1 MRKIFI
7 SLSLIFFSLIYSGC
21 TEQVPAG
28 YKGKILGTDGYHPEV
43 IEPSRTT
50 VGWREKLIL
59 IETTTKTWEEPVSI
73 LLSDK
78 LTLHADIKFRARI
91 TSDKKNLNAIFND
104 INVNNDLIVNVEDV
118 YNIYGKMIVQNKA
131 REVISQYT
139 IDDINKNYSRISG
152 ELYGALQKEFLNSPI
167 ELSDVVLG
175 NIRYPKIVTDA
186 IDKAKQRRMEIEE
199 EKAKTQKELIRVQ
212 GLEQIAKAEYN
223 IKMLEAKRIRD
234 YNKMIAEGVTPEL
247 IQLRKLEVQ
256 EQMVQAIKNNQNVIY
271 MPMDMMN
278 GTGHIKALK

>member
-1 MRKIFI
+1 M
-7 SLSLIFFSLIYSGC
+7 LSILYTGC

-28 YKGKILGTDGYHPEV
+28 YKGKILGTEGYHPEV

-91 TSDKKNLNAIFND
+91 TSNSKNLNAIFND
-104 INVNNDLIVNVEDV
+104 ININSEQVVHVEDV
-118 YNIYGKMIVQNKA
+118 YNVYGKMIVQNKA

-152 ELYGALQKEFLNSPI
+152 ELYSVLKKEFSNSPI

-175 NIRYPKIVTDA
+175 NIQYPKIVTDA

-212 GLEQIAKAEYN
+212 GLEQIAKAQYN

-247 IQLRKLEVQ
+247 LELRKLEIQ
-256 EQMVQAIKNNQNVIY
+256 EQMVQAIKNNPNVVY
-271 MPMDMMN
+271 MPMEMMN
-278 GTGHIKALK
+278 GTGNIRVIK

>member
-1 MRKIFI
+1 MRKLFI
-7 SLSLIFFSLIYSGC
+7 SISLIFFSLIYAGC

-43 IEPSRTT
+43 IEPSRAT

-91 TSDKKNLNAIFND
+91 TSDKKDLNAIFND

>member
-1 MRKIFI
+1 MKHIGLII
-7 SLSLIFFSLIYSGC
+7 SLFIVSIIHSGC

-28 YKGKILGTDGYHPEV
+28 YKGKILGTDGYHPDI

-50 VGWREKLIL
+50 VNWRERLIL
-59 IETTTKTWEEPVSI
+59 IETTTKAWKEPVTI

-91 TSDKKNLNAIFND
+91 TSDSKDLNAIFND
-104 INVNNDLIVNVEDV
+104 INVNNDYIVNVEDV
-118 YNIYGKMIVQNKA
+118 YQVYGKMIVRNKA
-131 REVISQYT
+131 REVISKYT
-139 IDDINKNYSRISG
+139 VDDINKNYSRISG
-152 ELYGALQKEFLNSPI
+152 ELYGSLQKEFLNSPI
-167 ELSDVVLG
+167 EISDVVLG
-175 NIRYPKIVTDA
+175 NIKYPKIVTDA
-186 IDKAKQRRMEIEE
+186 IEKAKQRRMEIEE
-199 EKAKTQKELIRVQ
+199 EKANTQKELIKVQ
-212 GLEQIAKAEYN
+212 GLEQIAKAQYN

-247 IQLRKLEVQ
+247 LELRKLEVQ

-278 GTGHIKALK
+278 ETGNIRVIK

>member
-1 MRKIFI
+1 MKNILLII
-7 SLSLIFFSLIYSGC
+7 SLFTLSIFNTGC

-28 YKGKILGTDGYHPEV
+28 YKGKILGTEGYHPEV
-43 IEPSRTT
+43 IDPSRTT

-59 IETTTKTWEEPVSI
+59 IETTTKTWREPVTI

-91 TSDKKNLNAIFND
+91 TSDNKNLNAIFND
-104 INVNNDLIVNVEDV
+104 INVNNDHVVHVEDV
-118 YNIYGKMIVQNKA
+118 YDVYGRMIVQNKA
-131 REVISQYT
+131 REIISHYT

-152 ELYGALQKEFLNSPI
+152 ELYGALQKAFLNSPL

-175 NIRYPKIVTDA
+175 NIQYPKIVTDA

-212 GLEQIAKAEYN
+212 GLEQIAKAQYN

-234 YNKMIAEGVTPEL
+234 YNKMIAEGVTPQLLE
-247 IQLRKLEVQ
+247 LRKLEIQ
-256 EQMVQAIKNNQNVIY
+256 EQMVQAIKNNPNVVY
-271 MPMDMMN
+271 MPMEMMN
-278 GTGHIKALK
+278 GTGNIRVIK